1 MSNTIMLTQSTA
13 KPTKARTSI
22 SLDLEKKQAIQEIAK
37 RQNRTP
43 HYVMI
48 EMLTKGIQEAQEE
61 AEYQEYVKNRVLKAL
76 HRFETEGSNG
86 VPSEQVFDA
95 VMQRIEAKKQLKK

>member
-1 MSNTIMLTQSTA
+1 MSNAIMPNLSIA

-22 SLDLEKKQAIQEIAK
+22 SLDFEKKQAIAEIA
-37 RQNRTP
+37 RQQNRTP

-76 HRFETEGSNG
+76 NRLETEGSNG
-86 VPSEQVFDA
+86 IPSEQVFDN